1 MIQTTA
7 FSLTTSILLAS
18 TASYV
23 PTEHQNEV
31 LMDQFQEVLALA
43 GKMSKH
49 RLLVEQEHFGPAADM
64 YW

>member
-1 MIQTTA
+1 
-7 FSLTTSILLAS
+7 
-18 TASYV
+18 
-23 PTEHQNEV
+23 
-31 LMDQFQEVLALA
+31 MDQFQEVLALA